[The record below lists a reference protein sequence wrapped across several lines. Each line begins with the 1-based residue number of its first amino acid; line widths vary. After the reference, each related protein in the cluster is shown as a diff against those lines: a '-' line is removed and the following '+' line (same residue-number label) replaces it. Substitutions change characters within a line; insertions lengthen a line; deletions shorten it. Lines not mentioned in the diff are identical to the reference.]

1 MLRRGSLGHQGPR
14 KCTLYPVGGIGSRVC
29 LWQLKVPHPAPPTPP
44 RKKSFKKIFSPALL
58 VILSTMRWHDPGL
71 RAMDLQKIDAGSIQF
86 WDLAGLMSSALTKDN
101 EYQKQKIMN
110 IKNKQEVK
118 FNLCVMQV
126 ALILSTA
133 PHLPNIF
140 NEIRLQ
146 FWFLFCYM
154 LKSGIIHIAKFHT
167 YKKEQK

>member
-1 MLRRGSLGHQGPR
+1 MKNFEGVGRCQRLHAKKGGSGEPR
-14 KCTLYPVGGIGSRVC
+14 PKEVYT
-29 LWQLKVPHPAPPTPP
+29 VPCQ
-44 RKKSFKKIFSPALL
+44 KIFSPALL
-58 VILSTMRWHDPGL
+58 VILSNMRWHDPGL
-71 RAMDLQKIDAGSIQF
+71 RAMNLQKIDAGSIQF
-86 WDLAGLMSSALTKDN
+86 RDLAGLMSSALTKDN

-118 FNLCVMQV
+118 FNLCVTQV

-167 YKKEQK
+167 YKK

>member
-1 MLRRGSLGHQGPR
+1 MLRKGALANQGPR
-14 KCTLYPVGGIGSRVC
+14 KCTLYPV
-29 LWQLKVPHPAPPTPP
+29 
-44 RKKSFKKIFSPALL
+44 KKFSPAFL
-58 VILSTMRWHDPGL
+58 VILSNMRWHDPGL
-71 RAMDLQKIDAGSIQF
+71 RAMNLQKIDAGSIQF
-86 WDLAGLMSSALTKDN
+86 RDLAGLMFSAFTKDN

-118 FNLCVMQV
+118 FNLCVTQV

-167 YKKEQK
+167 YKK